1 MEVTRE
7 LNIEIERHYASSG
20 LGDRLLRALALAGKD
35 VENLSPLDLA
45 PMDEFHIRGRQ
56 ATMELA
62 LAAGLTAGMEVLD
75 VGCGIGGPSRCLA
88 AEFGCR
94 VTGVDL
100 SAEYCAAATLLAERV
115 GLAGR
120 VSYCHGDALDL
131 PFGEGSFDLVWSQHA
146 SMNIPDKKR
155 LYGEMYRVLRPG
167 GCVALYDVL
176 AGPGG
181 EVIFPV
187 PWARTAR
194 TSFLANPAEL
204 EEVLLASGFT
214 IESWL
219 DDTERA
225 TEWFARLAGRI
236 ADNGLPPL
244 GIHLLLGEDFP
255 TMAGNQ
261 RRNLEDV
268 RILLARVV
276 ARR

>member
-1 MEVTRE
+1 MSRE
-7 LNIEIERHYASSG
+7 LSIEIERHYASSG
-20 LGDRLLRALALAGKD
+20 LGGRLLSALALAGKD
-35 VENLSPLDLA
+35 VENLSPVDLA
-45 PMDEFHIRGRQ
+45 PMDEFHVRGRQ

-62 LAAGLTAGMEVLD
+62 SAAGLTAGMEVLD

-94 VTGVDL
+94 VTGIDL
-100 SAEYCAAATLLAERV
+100 SAEYCSAATLLAERV

-120 VSYCHGDALDL
+120 VTYCHGDALDL
-131 PFGEGSFDLVWSQHA
+131 PFGGGSFDLVWSQHA

-167 GCVALYDVL
+167 GRVALYDVL

-181 EVIFPV
+181 GVIFPV

-194 TSFLANPAEL
+194 TSFLATPEGL
-204 EEVLLASGFT
+204 EVELLASGFT
-214 IESWL
+214 IESWE
-219 DDTERA
+219 DDTVRGA
-225 TEWFARLAGRI
+225 EWFSRLADRI
-236 ADNGLPPL
+236 AESGLPPL

-255 TMAGNQ
+255 SMAGNQ
-261 RRNLEDV
+261 RRNLEDG